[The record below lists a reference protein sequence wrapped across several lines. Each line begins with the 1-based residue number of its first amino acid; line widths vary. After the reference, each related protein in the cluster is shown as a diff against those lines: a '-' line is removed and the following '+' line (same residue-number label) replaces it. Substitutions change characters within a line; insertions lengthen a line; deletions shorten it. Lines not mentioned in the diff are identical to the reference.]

1 MEKFW
6 IRKTFPF
13 VQKTLAICEFRR
25 SPFVMNRTAENRLHP
40 IFKLY
45 KFYSSTYTDHN
56 IPKFFVESMLW
67 LHTENVRKSAL
78 KTLFPLGVKTSQ
90 RQVATNL
97 TWQFHQVV
105 AGLLKSCLL
114 RRVVCRLVFLQ
125 LSEITCRKLVW
136 QSNCNYSALT
146 TQQTCSNLCVFWL
159 FVSLHEFIFLV
170 HSNKFGEVFIV
181 WVLKTNKISEEN
193 DHMLV
198 SLYDRVTG

>member
-13 VQKTLAICEFRR
+13 RKLLQYANFGDLPLLWTEPRKTDCILSLNCTRFIVPLIRTIT
-25 SPFVMNRTAENRLHP
+25 SPNFLWNPCCDCTR
-40 IFKLY
+40 K
-45 KFYSSTYTDHN
+45 
-56 IPKFFVESMLW
+56 MLK
-67 LHTENVRKSAL
+67 KSAL

-136 QSNCNYSALT
+136 QSNCNYSTLT